1 MYFVLGGGG
10 KVGEAAAKLLLAAG
24 HEVAIVES
32 DKEHISTLCEH
43 LTGRVMVI
51 DGDCCDTK
59 SLVAAGIMNADV
71 YCALSGH
78 DDDNL
83 ASCEIA
89 SALYRV
95 PRNVARVNDPR
106 NERIFVKMGIE
117 TVSSTTAIANMVQ
130 SAMIMSSGERNVM
143 PLAHDGF
150 VLMEVQTAGLSG
162 GTESARRVSEIDL
175 PEGASLLARWAD
187 GAYRP
192 VSASTLVPS
201 GATVLVAARPEDEPE
216 VRRALFDL

>member
-24 HEVAIVES
+24 HEVAIVENDEDHTS
-32 DKEHISTLCEH
+32 ILAEH
-43 LTGRVMVI
+43 LTGRVI
-51 DGDCCDTK
+51 
-59 SLVAAGIMNADV
+59 
-71 YCALSGH
+71 SGH

-89 SALYRV
+89 ATLYRV
-95 PRNVARVNDPR
+95 ARTVARVNDPR

-130 SAMIMSSGERNVM
+130 SAVVMSSGERNVM
-143 PLAHDGF
+143 PLVHDGF
-150 VLMEVQTAGLSG
+150 VLMEVLTAGLSG
-162 GTESARRVSEIDL
+162 GAESARRVSEIDL
-175 PEGASLLARWAD
+175 PGQAALLAVWSD

-192 VSASTLVPS
+192 VAPSTLITP
-201 GATVLVAARPEDEPE
+201 GATVLVAAQPEDEPE